1 MHQPALAGLSRAL
14 RQQGLVYSHA
24 EILRNRHLLEQS
36 GCREVY
42 CTSRNDALRDELA
55 RVVQEIQ
62 QKGYSCNAWSSILFF
77 SAGRIT
83 GALQSPRSKSRFVT
97 AKFSPRQRQCSPV
110 SALGALYRSCKL
122 HLCRKAAGSHEV
134 LSSWFNPL
142 VLSKLIYLQIISI
155 SPSRFHSWC
164 AQMGTWWGT
173 SMTHSFGSVSGRIL
187 DTKLHE
193 VLST

>member
-1 MHQPALAGLSRAL
+1 M
-14 RQQGLVYSHA
+14 
-24 EILRNRHLLEQS
+24 
-36 GCREVY
+36 
-42 CTSRNDALRDELA
+42 
-55 RVVQEIQ
+55 VQEIQ

-97 AKFSPRQRQCSPV
+97 AKFSPRQQQCSPV

-134 LSSWFNPL
+134 SSSWFNPL

-173 SMTHSFGSVSGRIL
+173 SMTHSLGSVSKAESWIQSCMKCFQLSWNASAMMSSSSIVIWSIL
-187 DTKLHE
+187 FMT
-193 VLST
+193 